1 MAILLGLAS
10 AIAFGV
16 SDYLAGVL
24 SRRLHFTLVGLISQV
39 SATALAWASLP
50 WTGGPRPATAA
61 LAWGA
66 LSGIGG
72 GVGSLALYRGLGRGK
87 MSVVGPLSSVG
98 AAALPA
104 LAGIALGDR
113 PSPLAIGGV
122 LLALPAI
129 WLVASSS
136 GRPGG
141 ERAAGPSGVG
151 DGLLAGAGFGL
162 LFIGLA
168 RAGDDAGLWPVA
180 TGQLT
185 ALVLLTVVV
194 GVRLA
199 TTRPAL
205 PGGPRALLPPLLVG
219 ASASTRRCCTS
230 WPPTPDC
237 SRSSRSSRPSTRAS
251 PSCWP
256 GCCSVS
262 GSPGCSG
269 RVSPCARS
277 RSSPSRRRER
287 PPQSPTA
294 R

>member
-168 RAGDDAGLWPVA
+168 RAGDGAGLWPVA

-219 ASASTRRCCTS
+219 CLSVTATLLYFLATHSGLLTIVAVLASLYPGITVLLAWLLLGERITRVQ
-230 WPPTPDC
+230 
-237 SRSSRSSRPSTRAS
+237 RA
-251 PSCWP
+251 
-256 GCCSVS
+256 GLAL
-262 GSPGCSG
+262 
-269 RVSPCARS
+269 CAVAVV
-277 RSSPSRRRER
+277 
-287 PPQSPTA
+287 TIA
-294 R
+294 AA

>member
-168 RAGDDAGLWPVA
+168 RAGDGAGLWPVA

-219 ASASTRRCCTS
+219 CLSVTATLLYFLATHSGLLTIVAVLASLYPGITVLLAWLLLGERITRVQ
-230 WPPTPDC
+230 
-237 SRSSRSSRPSTRAS
+237 RA
-251 PSCWP
+251 
-256 GCCSVS
+256 GLAL
-262 GSPGCSG
+262 
-269 RVSPCARS
+269 CAV
-277 RSSPSRRRER
+277 
-287 PPQSPTA
+287 A
-294 R
+294 VAAIAAA

>member
-24 SRRLHFTLVGLISQV
+24 YRRLHFTLVGLISQV

-168 RAGDDAGLWPVA
+168 RAGDGAGLWPVA

-219 ASASTRRCCTS
+219 CLSVTATLLYFLATHSGLLTIVAVLASLYPGITVLLAWLLLGERITRVQ
-230 WPPTPDC
+230 
-237 SRSSRSSRPSTRAS
+237 RA
-251 PSCWP
+251 
-256 GCCSVS
+256 GLAL
-262 GSPGCSG
+262 
-269 RVSPCARS
+269 CAV
-277 RSSPSRRRER
+277 
-287 PPQSPTA
+287 A
-294 R
+294 VVAIAAA

>member
-168 RAGDDAGLWPVA
+168 RAGDGAGLWPVA

-185 ALVLLTVVV
+185 ALVLLTVVG

-219 ASASTRRCCTS
+219 CLSVTATLLYFLATHSGLLTIVAVLASLYPGITVLLAWLLLGERITRVQ
-230 WPPTPDC
+230 
-237 SRSSRSSRPSTRAS
+237 RA
-251 PSCWP
+251 
-256 GCCSVS
+256 GLAL
-262 GSPGCSG
+262 
-269 RVSPCARS
+269 CAV
-277 RSSPSRRRER
+277 
-287 PPQSPTA
+287 A
-294 R
+294 VVAIAAA

>member
-168 RAGDDAGLWPVA
+168 RAGDGAGLWPVA

-199 TTRPAL
+199 TTRPTL

-219 ASASTRRCCTS
+219 CLSVTATLLYFLATHSGLLTIVAVLASLYPGITVLLAWLLLGERITRVQ
-230 WPPTPDC
+230 
-237 SRSSRSSRPSTRAS
+237 RA
-251 PSCWP
+251 
-256 GCCSVS
+256 GLAL
-262 GSPGCSG
+262 
-269 RVSPCARS
+269 CAV
-277 RSSPSRRRER
+277 
-287 PPQSPTA
+287 A
-294 R
+294 VVAIAAA

>member
-61 LAWGA
+61 MAWGA

-168 RAGDDAGLWPVA
+168 RAGDGAGLWPVA

-185 ALVLLTVVV
+185 ALILLTVVV

-219 ASASTRRCCTS
+219 CLSVTATLLYFLATHSGLLTIVAVLASLYPGITVLLAWLLLGERITRVQ
-230 WPPTPDC
+230 
-237 SRSSRSSRPSTRAS
+237 RA
-251 PSCWP
+251 
-256 GCCSVS
+256 GLAL
-262 GSPGCSG
+262 
-269 RVSPCARS
+269 CAV
-277 RSSPSRRRER
+277 
-287 PPQSPTA
+287 A
-294 R
+294 VVAIAAA

>member
-168 RAGDDAGLWPVA
+168 RAGDGAGLWPVA

-185 ALVLLTVVV
+185 ALILLTVVV

-219 ASASTRRCCTS
+219 CLSVTATLLYFLATHSGLLTIVAVLASLYPGITVLLAWLLLGERITRVQ
-230 WPPTPDC
+230 
-237 SRSSRSSRPSTRAS
+237 RA
-251 PSCWP
+251 
-256 GCCSVS
+256 GLAL
-262 GSPGCSG
+262 
-269 RVSPCARS
+269 CAV
-277 RSSPSRRRER
+277 
-287 PPQSPTA
+287 A
-294 R
+294 VVAIAAA

>member
-61 LAWGA
+61 LTWGA

-168 RAGDDAGLWPVA
+168 RAGDGAGLWPVA

-219 ASASTRRCCTS
+219 CLSVTATLLYFLATHSGLLTIVAVLASLYPGITVLLAWLLLGERITRVQ
-230 WPPTPDC
+230 
-237 SRSSRSSRPSTRAS
+237 RA
-251 PSCWP
+251 
-256 GCCSVS
+256 GLAL
-262 GSPGCSG
+262 
-269 RVSPCARS
+269 CAV
-277 RSSPSRRRER
+277 
-287 PPQSPTA
+287 A
-294 R
+294 VVAIAAA

>member
-219 ASASTRRCCTS
+219 CLSVTATLLYFLATHSGLLTIVAVLASLYPGITVLLAWLLLGERITRVQ
-230 WPPTPDC
+230 
-237 SRSSRSSRPSTRAS
+237 RA
-251 PSCWP
+251 
-256 GCCSVS
+256 GLAL
-262 GSPGCSG
+262 
-269 RVSPCARS
+269 CAV
-277 RSSPSRRRER
+277 
-287 PPQSPTA
+287 A
-294 R
+294 VVAIAAV

>member
-24 SRRLHFTLVGLISQV
+24 SRRLHFTLVGLISQA

-50 WTGGPRPATAA
+50 WTGGPRPAMAA

-72 GVGSLALYRGLGRGK
+72 GVGSLALYRGLGRGR
-87 MSVVGPLSSVG
+87 MSVVGPLSAVG

-104 LAGIALGDR
+104 LAGLALGDR
-113 PSPLAIGGV
+113 PSPVAIGGV

-129 WLVASSS
+129 WLVAAPA
-136 GRPGG
+136 GETGG
-141 ERAAGPSGVG
+141 ERPAGPSGIG

-168 RAGDDAGLWPVA
+168 RAGDGAGLWPVA
-180 TGQLT
+180 MGQLT

-194 GVRLA
+194 GARLA
-199 TTRPAL
+199 VTRPAL
-205 PGGPRALLPPLLVG
+205 PGGPRALLAPLIVG
-219 ASASTRRCCTS
+219 CLSVTATLLYFLATHSGLLTIVAVLASLYPGVTVLLAWLLLGERVTRVQ
-230 WPPTPDC
+230 
-237 SRSSRSSRPSTRAS
+237 RA
-251 PSCWP
+251 
-256 GCCSVS
+256 GLAL
-262 GSPGCSG
+262 
-269 RVSPCARS
+269 CAV
-277 RSSPSRRRER
+277 
-287 PPQSPTA
+287 A
-294 R
+294 VAAIAAV

>member
-1 MAILLGLAS
+1 MAILLGLAP

-168 RAGDDAGLWPVA
+168 RAGDGAGLWPVA

-219 ASASTRRCCTS
+219 CLSVTATLLYFLATHSGLLTIVAVLASLYPGITVLLAWLLLGERITRVQ
-230 WPPTPDC
+230 
-237 SRSSRSSRPSTRAS
+237 RA
-251 PSCWP
+251 
-256 GCCSVS
+256 GLAL
-262 GSPGCSG
+262 
-269 RVSPCARS
+269 CAV
-277 RSSPSRRRER
+277 
-287 PPQSPTA
+287 A
-294 R
+294 VVAIAAA

>member
-168 RAGDDAGLWPVA
+168 RAGDGAGLWPVA

-199 TTRPAL
+199 MTRPAL

-219 ASASTRRCCTS
+219 CLSVTATLLYFLATHSGLLTIVAVLASLYPGITVLLAWLLLGERITRVQ
-230 WPPTPDC
+230 
-237 SRSSRSSRPSTRAS
+237 RA
-251 PSCWP
+251 
-256 GCCSVS
+256 GLAL
-262 GSPGCSG
+262 
-269 RVSPCARS
+269 CAV
-277 RSSPSRRRER
+277 
-287 PPQSPTA
+287 A
-294 R
+294 VVAIAAA

>member
-168 RAGDDAGLWPVA
+168 RAGDGAGLWPVA

-219 ASASTRRCCTS
+219 CLSVTATLLYFLATHSGLLTIVAVLASLYPGITVLLAWLLLGERITRVQ
-230 WPPTPDC
+230 
-237 SRSSRSSRPSTRAS
+237 RA
-251 PSCWP
+251 
-256 GCCSVS
+256 GLAL
-262 GSPGCSG
+262 
-269 RVSPCARS
+269 CAV
-277 RSSPSRRRER
+277 
-287 PPQSPTA
+287 A
-294 R
+294 VVAIAAA

>member
-24 SRRLHFTLVGLISQV
+24 SRRLDFTLVGLISQV

-168 RAGDDAGLWPVA
+168 RAGDGAGLWPVA

-219 ASASTRRCCTS
+219 CLSVTATLLYFLATHSGLLTIVAVLASLYPGITVLLAWLLLGERITRVQ
-230 WPPTPDC
+230 
-237 SRSSRSSRPSTRAS
+237 RA
-251 PSCWP
+251 
-256 GCCSVS
+256 GLAL
-262 GSPGCSG
+262 
-269 RVSPCARS
+269 CAV
-277 RSSPSRRRER
+277 
-287 PPQSPTA
+287 A
-294 R
+294 VVAIAAA